1 MGSADITGSRGS
13 GEGTDPW
20 EEAQGLFEMYLIDM
34 MKFSKRGC
42 GHMADI
48 YFTRKPFLMTGP
60 SIARFHS
67 SSRPDAA

>member
-1 MGSADITGSRGS
+1 
-13 GEGTDPW
+13 
-20 EEAQGLFEMYLIDM
+20 LIDM

-42 GHMADI
+42 GDMADI